1 MDDVLTLRP
10 MGNGLWMEDADSSQ
24 SQQYVLKQQASLG
37 MMALIEEEMIRHES
51 ELSEKIAQIF
61 EERPG
66 PYTGAQVAEVLR
78 DTARNVSCAPRQAE
92 GGQG

>member
-24 SQQYVLKQQASLG
+24 SQQYVLKQQASLS

-51 ELSEKIAQIF
+51 ELSEQIAQIF
-61 EERPG
+61 EARPG
-66 PYTGAQVAEVLR
+66 PYTGAQVAKLLR
-78 DTARNVSCAPRQAE
+78 DTARDVCRAPRQAE
-92 GGQG
+92 GGQD